1 MLSDNTNTELENI
14 KQIISSLVE
23 ECRYCVQASGTI
35 VEDNANIEELNAM
48 MHGVSEMA
56 EHMNNE
62 SDGLKEA
69 LSFFNN

>member
-1 MLSDNTNTELENI
+1 
-14 KQIISSLVE
+14 
-23 ECRYCVQASGTI
+23 
-35 VEDNANIEELNAM
+35 
-48 MHGVSEMA
+48 MA